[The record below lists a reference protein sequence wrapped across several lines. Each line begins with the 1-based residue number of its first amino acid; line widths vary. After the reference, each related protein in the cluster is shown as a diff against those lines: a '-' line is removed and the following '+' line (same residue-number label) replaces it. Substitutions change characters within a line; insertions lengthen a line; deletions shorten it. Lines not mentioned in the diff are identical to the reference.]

1 MNYSGYVYCNR
12 NICPTEG
19 TPRGSHLNLTWCLGA
34 KRQSCYFYVVF
45 QFKVHQ
51 ITGGMCP

>member
-34 KRQSCYFYVVF
+34 KRQNCYFYVVF
-45 QFKVHQ
+45 QFKVPQ